1 MIENLLLKAS
11 RSTLRFFKISQ
22 EKKWVLGQ
30 FQILDQFDFLFM
42 KEDQGCT
49 SLISKDF
56 KPCCTDNFFHG
67 EEGKRREV
75 STNSPSLT
83 KTSMEEAS
91 KKIRSLFAVQDM
103 GAECAAAKSG

>member
-42 KEDQGCT
+42 KED
-49 SLISKDF
+49 
-56 KPCCTDNFFHG
+56 
-67 EEGKRREV
+67 
-75 STNSPSLT
+75 
-83 KTSMEEAS
+83 
-91 KKIRSLFAVQDM
+91 
-103 GAECAAAKSG
+103 